1 MILLQNLDNEKLSYG
16 IRSLSPMMYDVIK
29 VKNKLIDGSYHVQ
42 IIGSPV
48 KYYTFEILANQIQ
61 VDLINLIESRGEP
74 LRLIIDDKYYVG
86 MLDSKAEWTRLIL
99 RRGDPINTL
108 YTAKLQLNISEEGS
122 I

>member
-61 VDLINLIESRGEP
+61 VDVINLAVSKGE
-74 LRLIIDDKYYVG
+74 LLKLIIEEKYYIG
-86 MLDSKAEWTRLIL
+86 MIEESKEWTLLALNRNDKTKTI
-99 RRGDPINTL
+99 
-108 YTAKLQLNISEEGS
+108 YSAKLRLNISEEGTL
-122 I
+122 